1 MAKYRGVTW
10 QNAGAGPKVIVRRSI
25 WLAELEDFG
34 VITDSADDLPTGGA
48 VHRASTGGSK
58 SGTREFVDLS
68 TVNDS
73 VVVDTQDHGLITDT
87 AVTTAWPTQTSTGT
101 PTQAR
106 THYLRVTGASYNTN
120 ISSYINDHVDMDS
133 DHPDWTS
140 TGMTTDV
147 TLVKVVHAPSST
159 TLELGDAIPSNTF
172 TLSGNS
178 AYHTWGLDDSAYSSI
193 HAPNGYHI
201 SGFTK
206 DAQSSYTRWNI
217 DYDGSQFGARA
228 TVLDQLFEGQVISNY
243 ENTAWLTFYDADG
256 YKYEFS
262 HHRRS
267 TNGYDDQFEYNGTTQ
282 VY

>member
-10 QNAGAGPKVIVRRSI
+10 QNSGAGPKVIVRRSI

-34 VITDSADDLPTGGA
+34 SITDSADDLPTRGA
-48 VHRASTGGSK
+48 VHRPSFGGSK

-68 TVNDS
+68 TVNDL

-87 AVTTAWPTQTSTGT
+87 AKTTAWPTQTSTGT
-101 PTQAR
+101 PAQAR
-106 THYLRVTGASYNTN
+106 TNYLRITGSSYNTN
-120 ISSYINDHVDMDS
+120 ISSYILDHVDMDS

-147 TLVKVVHAPSST
+147 TLVKVVHAPSNT
-159 TLELGDAIPSNTF
+159 TLELGDTIPSSTF
-172 TLSGNS
+172 TLSTNS
-178 AYHTWGLDDSAYSSI
+178 AYHTWGLDDTAYSTSL

-228 TVLDQLFEGQVISNY
+228 SVLDQLFEGQVISNY
-243 ENTAWLTFYDADG
+243 ENTTWLTF
-256 YKYEFS
+256 F
-262 HHRRS
+262 RC
-267 TNGYDDQFEYNGTTQ
+267 
-282 VY
+282 